1 MADGQHGG
9 EKTERCAGIGEVEL
23 GLVDRDSARLTFDM
37 NGAAC
42 RVVNGGNADLIQGPD
57 HDLRIDA
64 VEGAGEQRITFRQ
77 SGDDQGTVGD
87 TF

>member
-1 MADGQHGG
+1 MVQ
-9 EKTERCAGIGEVEL
+9 RAGY
-23 GLVDRDSARLTFDM
+23 
-37 NGAAC
+37 
-42 RVVNGGNADLIQGPD
+42 ADLIQGPD

-64 VEGAGEQRITFRQ
+64 VEGAGEKRITFRQ